1 MKCELWMKYVKCNE
15 VWNVNYEWWNML
27 YVKCNEVWN
36 VNMNDEICEM
46 WNVVKF
52 EMWIMNDEIC
62 CMWNVMKF
70 EMWIMNDEICEM

>member
-1 MKCELWMKYVKCNE
+1 MKCELWMMKYVKCNE

-36 VNMNDEICEM
+36 VNMNDEIC
-46 WNVVKF
+46 
-52 EMWIMNDEIC
+52 

-70 EMWIMNDEICEM
+70 EMWIMNDENVKCEMKCELRMMKYVVCEM